1 LIYERVD
8 PHDIRGAGRL
18 CFGAFALQ
26 SRTLTAR
33 AAGFGL
39 AFHDQLHRCALRR
52 LTPVRIRSM
61 RQALMCVWRATTAG
75 VMPWRAIIVQI
86 CSAYSE
92 GTLGLVLI

>member
-1 LIYERVD
+1 
-8 PHDIRGAGRL
+8 
-18 CFGAFALQ
+18 
-26 SRTLTAR
+26 
-33 AAGFGL
+33 
-39 AFHDQLHRCALRR
+39 
-52 LTPVRIRSM
+52 M